1 MTDKVFLWDMTYE
14 EAGEAFK
21 EADFIVLPTGSIEQ
35 HSIHL
40 PVSTDSIRAD
50 ELTRYLVTHS
60 GSLRMVMLPTL
71 YYGQSKHHIH
81 FPGTM
86 TLGEETYVQVL
97 KDIAWSVKQHGGKR
111 LLIVNFHGGNVA
123 PIQVA
128 RLIIER
134 EIGLKVYFVG
144 WSSFASDLVREWAPD
159 VTYGHSGFYE
169 TSMILKFRP
178 DLVVKEKMKRQ
189 EQRFHRESIERQLTR
204 GTAAA
209 YFDDN
214 YITGGIGDPT
224 LASAELV
231 EKIIPKVNQRII
243 EALIEDMKYE

>member
-1 MTDKVFLWDMTYE
+1 MMDKVFLWDMTYE

-40 PVSTDSIRAD
+40 PVSTDSIRAE

-86 TLGEETYVQVL
+86 TLSEETYMQVL
-97 KDIAWSVKQHGGKR
+97 KEIAWSVKQHGGKR

-159 VTYGHSGFYE
+159 VPYGHSGFYE

-189 EQRFHRESIERQLTR
+189 EQRFQRESIERQLTR

-224 LASAELV
+224 LASAELA
-231 EKIIPKVNQRII
+231 EKIIPTVNQRVI

>member
-1 MTDKVFLWDMTYE
+1 MTDKVFLWEMTYE
-14 EAGEAFK
+14 EAGEAFN

-40 PVSTDSIRAD
+40 PVSTDSIRAE
-50 ELTRYLVTHS
+50 ELTKYLVTHS
-60 GSLRMVMLPTL
+60 DGLNMVMLPTL
-71 YYGQSKHHIH
+71 YYGQSNHHIH

-86 TLGEETYVQVL
+86 TLKEETYLQML
-97 KDIAWSVKQHGGKR
+97 KDIAWSVKQHGGRR

-123 PIQVA
+123 PIQLA
-128 RLIIER
+128 RLMVER

-144 WSSFASDLVREWAPD
+144 WSGFASDMIEEWAPN
-159 VTYGHSGFYE
+159 TPYGHSGFYE

-178 DLVVKEKMKRQ
+178 DLVVREKMKKQ
-189 EQRFHRESIERQLTR
+189 EQRFYRESEEHPLTR

-209 YFDDN
+209 YFEDN

-224 LASAELV
+224 LALAELAD
-231 EKIIPKVNQRII
+231 KIIPKVTERII
-243 EALIEDMKYE
+243 EALKEDMKYE

>member
-14 EAGEAFK
+14 EAGVTFK

-40 PVSTDSIRAD
+40 PLSTDSIRAE

-71 YYGQSKHHIH
+71 YYGQSNHHIH

-86 TLGEETYVQVL
+86 TLREETYVQVL
-97 KDIAWSVKQHGGKR
+97 KEIAWSVKQHGGKR
-111 LLIVNFHGGNVA
+111 LLIMNFHGGNVA

-144 WSSFASDLVREWAPD
+144 WSSFAGDLVKEWAPD
-159 VTYGHSGFYE
+159 VPYGHSGFYE
-169 TSMILKFRP
+169 TSMIMKFRP
-178 DLVVKEKMKRQ
+178 DLVVEEKMKKQ
-189 EQRFHRESIERQLTR
+189 EQRFNRERTERQLTR

-224 LASAELV
+224 LASAELA
-231 EKIIPKVNQRII
+231 EKIIPTVNQRII